1 MLSKRHR
8 RYLPGLDY
16 PAAEPISDAKA
27 FDGSLWAS
35 KRERLNGEIIGR
47 VGDPDQHLDDIAFEL
62 AIRTGP
68 NAELRASL
76 LQRYGRQYLDDSF
89 ERSIENAR
97 GEVLAFIPRAN
108 KQRSNDT

>member
-68 NAELRASL
+68 NAELRASAATV
-76 LQRYGRQYLDDSF
+76 RP
-89 ERSIENAR
+89 A
-97 GEVLAFIPRAN
+97 IPRR
-108 KQRSNDT
+108 QL